1 MMLLEGACV
10 RLVLF
15 EVAGD
20 ASPFN
25 VRYRTKTISLLYF
38 RKGEKRFKKAR
49 GFKKAP
55 NKRFKPRQNL
65 NRHGTGPDVGEHT
78 CPTFAG
84 FLGTDFR
91 TLGAPGAKP
100 RLITCATVRYVSLFR
115 IPFWE
120 ATTI

>member
-49 GFKKAP
+49 GLKKLQTKDS
-55 NKRFKPRQNL
+55 N
-65 NRHGTGPDVGEHT
+65 PD
-78 CPTFAG
+78 
-84 FLGTDFR
+84 
-91 TLGAPGAKP
+91 K
-100 RLITCATVRYVSLFR
+100 I
-115 IPFWE
+115 
-120 ATTI
+120 